1 MNVIIA
7 VDTSYSMM
15 NYIDQVVNGLNKFL
29 IKLKGLSVH
38 HSIYLTVISFN
49 TDVNY
54 VIRCV
59 NVNMVDKFYTFQFNS
74 FGMTSLYDVIGQIF
88 LDFGIYVPYSSHIFI
103 ISDGED
109 NSSKKYNKNTIDS
122 MLNVAQNNN
131 WKITH
136 CHTDVNILD
145 IPTITYNIEDISS
158 IFDNL
163 SIEDISSTFD
173 NLSI

>member
-1 MNVIIA
+1 MNVIVA
-7 VDTSYSMM
+7 VDTSYSMT
-15 NYIDQVVNGLNKFL
+15 NFINQVVNGLNKFL
-29 IKLKGLSVH
+29 IKLKGLSVDKP
-38 HSIYLTVISFN
+38 IYLTVISFN
-49 TDVNY
+49 TDVKY
-54 VIRCV
+54 VIKSA

-88 LDFGIYVPYSSHIFI
+88 LDFGLYVPCSSHFFI

-145 IPTITYNIEDISS
+145 IPTLTYNIEDISS

-163 SIEDISSTFD
+163 SI
-173 NLSI
+173 

>member
-1 MNVIIA
+1 MNVIVA
-7 VDTSYSMM
+7 VDTSYSMA
-15 NYIDQVVNGLNKFL
+15 NFINQVVSGLNKFL
-29 IKLKGLSVH
+29 IKLKVLSVDKP
-38 HSIYLTVISFN
+38 IYLTVISFN

-54 VIRCV
+54 VIKSV

-88 LDFGIYVPYSSHIFI
+88 LDFGLYVPCSSHFFI

-109 NSSKKYNKNTIDS
+109 NSSKKYNKTTIDS

-145 IPTITYNIEDISS
+145 IPTLTYNIEDISNV
-158 IFDNL
+158 FDNL
-163 SIEDISSTFD
+163 SI
-173 NLSI
+173 